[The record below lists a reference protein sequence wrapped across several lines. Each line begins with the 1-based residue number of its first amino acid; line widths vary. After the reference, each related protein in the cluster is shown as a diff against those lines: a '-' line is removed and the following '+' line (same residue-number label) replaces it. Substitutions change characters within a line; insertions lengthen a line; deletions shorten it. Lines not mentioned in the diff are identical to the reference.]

1 MYIEEPSLEIL
12 LFKYL
17 KTQVSGCV
25 LHVRLNLIITKR
37 LTNIALVL
45 WLVPMGTISSRVLE
59 FYSSRKKL
67 KPAMKSVI
75 LMGQDV
81 A

>member
-1 MYIEEPSLEIL
+1 MYIVEELTLEI

-17 KTQVSGCV
+17 KTQVSGCILNV
-25 LHVRLNLIITKR
+25 CLNLIIRKR

-45 WLVPMGTISSRVLE
+45 WLIPTGTISSTVLE
-59 FYSSRKKL
+59 FYFSWRKP
-67 KPAMKSVI
+67 KPMMKVVI

>member
-1 MYIEEPSLEIL
+1 MYTEELSLEIL

-25 LHVRLNLIITKR
+25 LHVHLNSIITIR

-45 WLVPMGTISSRVLE
+45 WLIPMGTISSTVLE
-59 FYSSRKKL
+59 FYSLQKKL
-67 KPAMKSVI
+67 KPIRKSVI
-75 LMGQDV
+75 PMGQDV